1 MTRRDAFAMQ
11 ALDDHGIEA
20 FVDDIIDGKS
30 YAQIGM
36 DLGVAKS
43 AVNRWLAA
51 DPNRSA
57 RAREALIQSAQGE
70 DDKAEMVLLGHV
82 KDADN
87 QPLDPVIRRE
97 LASHYRWRARVRN
110 PREYGEKID
119 INQRTTV
126 VNLSNE
132 ELQRELERIR
142 QARAAA
148 LPDAATL
155 VPVRDPWADDPA
167 PQAEE

>member
-1 MTRRDAFAMQ
+1 MTRVDAFAIQ
-11 ALDDHGIEA
+11 ALDAHGIEA
-20 FVDDIIDGKS
+20 FIDDIIDGKS
-30 YAQIGM
+30 YAQI
-36 DLGVAKS
+36 AKS
-43 AVNRWLAA
+43 VGVSKAAIARWLAA

-70 DDKAEMVLLGHV
+70 DDKAEEVLLD
-82 KDADN
+82 KEI
-87 QPLDPVIRRE
+87 DPIRARE

-119 INQRTTV
+119 INQKTTV

-155 VPVRDPWADDPA
+155 VPARDPWADDPA